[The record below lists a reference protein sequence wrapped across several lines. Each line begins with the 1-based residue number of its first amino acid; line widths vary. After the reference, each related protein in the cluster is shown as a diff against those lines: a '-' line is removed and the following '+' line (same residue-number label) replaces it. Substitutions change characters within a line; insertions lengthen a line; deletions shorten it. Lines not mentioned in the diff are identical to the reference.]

1 MDQWQW
7 IMHFQ
12 RLSFRK
18 GATRWALLAIAWLL
32 LSCQPQSSNLN
43 QTIQSDKSNVRLRV
57 ITSGGFAAAYNN
69 LISQIERE
77 LNITLV
83 TEYGSSSGGS
93 SDSIPVR
100 LDRGEKF
107 DVIILS
113 KSSLKRL
120 TDNGFVDADTHVDLV
135 RSTIGMAVRE
145 GARIPDISTQELFVK
160 SLLEAESIGYS
171 ASVSGTYLLEELF
184 PRLGLWD
191 ELETKSTRILSERVA
206 SVVARGDVEI
216 GFQQV
221 SEILPVAGV
230 VFAGPIPENLQRVTT
245 FSAGVL
251 INSDVPAKA
260 RQLLDY
266 LASLE
271 LAPEIEKSGLIP
283 VVLETEN

>member
-1 MDQWQW
+1 
-7 IMHFQ
+7 
-12 RLSFRK
+12 
-18 GATRWALLAIAWLL
+18 
-32 LSCQPQSSNLN
+32 
-43 QTIQSDKSNVRLRV
+43 
-57 ITSGGFAAAYNN
+57 
-69 LISQIERE
+69 
-77 LNITLV
+77 
-83 TEYGSSSGGS
+83 
-93 SDSIPVR
+93 
-100 LDRGEKF
+100 
-107 DVIILS
+107 
-113 KSSLKRL
+113 
-120 TDNGFVDADTHVDLV
+120 
-135 RSTIGMAVRE
+135 MAVRE

-171 ASVSGTYLLEELF
+171 ASVSGTYLSEELF